1 MCSLSKTVV
10 NKIISWLRTR
20 RRRGKRK
27 EMPNDADVDNPS
39 TSKDQ
44 PSSSR
49 KKEEN
54 TPRKLH
60 RKCASSSSSEEEDEV
75 EENERAT
82 RKRERNERDGPLE
95 GLKEMVCSKFR
106 VIVSQNR
113 RRIKTDGF
121 DLDLTYITDR
131 IIAMGYPANAT
142 EALYRNSMKHIIR
155 FLEKRHRDHY
165 KVFNLR
171 GQYSYDPANF
181 KNRVI
186 SFEMTDHH
194 PPRLELMAPFC
205 REVHEWITEDP
216 RNVVAVHCK
225 AGKGR
230 TGVMICAYLSYCQFY
245 PSPRQNMDYY
255 SVVRTRNNKGVTI
268 PSQRRYVYYY
278 DHLRKHHLNY
288 LPLRVQ
294 LIGIYIERPPRS
306 KGPLM
311 KDQLSLRI
319 ANGDVDVYYGQPMNI
334 SDETWAEEELAW
346 SGGNVIA
353 SGKDSYDP
361 NDPCENDVISRRAY
375 GWTVPASKPVF
386 LEGDVR
392 VDLYVHR
399 KFINIFTST
408 GRNKLGHIWFN
419 TMFTCAGGC
428 GGEPYIHG
436 DEAHPYPEGETTIA
450 EKKHKFQIGDD
461 ENAPCASSYVPISKE
476 DHNDEDSA
484 APIQKP
490 SLTQSENAVG
500 TSAPLSTR
508 SAQSKSSPILANEK
522 AVQKKLS
529 KNETRK
535 SKMGKVR
542 KFFSTSD
549 GAKSRASEP
558 SIHVSASTDAH
569 RTSNPE
575 SMPNRPAPINFNELQ
590 ISQPPGLDSHCP
602 DESLQRIYIDTKRQ
616 PPRYAINKMLA
627 EAHEK
632 DIVQDNYNE
641 RRRSVPNEGEPVKC
655 APDGRP
661 DANGPNRI
669 VRNSDEHV
677 TVFPI
682 MEVDRAC
689 KNESINNGF
698 KLYVVTRCIEP
709 KTYRH
714 AEAFMNVTH
723 EKQKIVNDEVYAKS
737 QRGKSYVDLEPKLAD
752 LGAGKTWPPVIQ
764 YGNVGMAGNGG
775 EAETL
780 TDEVYRSDL
789 RARDERYCRF
799 FYKQRRNSISRY
811 PSASHVCP
819 LTGQCM
825 EGSMRSERLNTLTS
839 YGETSKGE
847 RATTPIDNSGVNAEA
862 KNLEGGENAEVDLEL
877 DIAVDMDVR
886 SYHPDPAAAKWEH
899 STSSRSSSSSE
910 DVQMQPNSS
919 MMTTDYS
926 GVDSSMNEQ
935 PPGTSPKF

>member
-1 MCSLSKTVV
+1 
-10 NKIISWLRTR
+10 
-20 RRRGKRK
+20 
-27 EMPNDADVDNPS
+27 
-39 TSKDQ
+39 
-44 PSSSR
+44 
-49 KKEEN
+49 
-54 TPRKLH
+54 
-60 RKCASSSSSEEEDEV
+60 
-75 EENERAT
+75 
-82 RKRERNERDGPLE
+82 
-95 GLKEMVCSKFR
+95 
-106 VIVSQNR
+106 
-113 RRIKTDGF
+113 
-121 DLDLTYITDR
+121 
-131 IIAMGYPANAT
+131 
-142 EALYRNSMKHIIR
+142 
-155 FLEKRHRDHY
+155 
-165 KVFNLR
+165 
-171 GQYSYDPANF
+171 
-181 KNRVI
+181 
-186 SFEMTDHH
+186 
-194 PPRLELMAPFC
+194 
-205 REVHEWITEDP
+205 VHEWITEDP

-294 LIGIYIERPPRS
+294 LVGIYIERPPRS

-361 NDPCENDVISRRAY
+361 NDPCEND
-375 GWTVPASKPVF
+375 
-386 LEGDVR
+386 
-392 VDLYVHR
+392 
-399 KFINIFTST
+399 
-408 GRNKLGHIWFN
+408 LGHIWFN

-558 SIHVSASTDAH
+558 SIHVIADGH

-811 PSASHVCP
+811 PSASHNP
-819 LTGQCM
+819 DILQ
-825 EGSMRSERLNTLTS
+825 
-839 YGETSKGE
+839 
-847 RATTPIDNSGVNAEA
+847 DNCGVNAEPN
-862 KNLEGGENAEVDLEL
+862 NLECGENAEVDLEL

-899 STSSRSSSSSE
+899 STSSRSSSS
-910 DVQMQPNSS
+910 
-919 MMTTDYS
+919 
-926 GVDSSMNEQ
+926 
-935 PPGTSPKF
+935 